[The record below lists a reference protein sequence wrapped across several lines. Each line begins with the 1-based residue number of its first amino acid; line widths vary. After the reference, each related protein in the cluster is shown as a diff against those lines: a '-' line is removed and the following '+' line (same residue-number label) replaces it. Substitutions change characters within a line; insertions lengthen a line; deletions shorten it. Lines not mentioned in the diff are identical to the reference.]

1 MQIIIESITKFKDE
15 EIINLKKNKISFFKS
30 EIYDI
35 KNNKPNQIVGL
46 INSRGKFK
54 FN

>member
-1 MQIIIESITKFKDE
+1 MY
-15 EIINLKKNKISFFKS
+15 KNNYYLRDLETS

-35 KNNKPNQIVGL
+35 KNNKLNQIVGL